1 MNNIR
6 SNLILINEF
15 NFDINVHS
23 KKSFNDFYEYLNN
36 YQPEMFKRIEKCFKK
51 FDDDIIIDKLELNL
65 SNFNLSNFFFLF
77 ESELLSQLKKVKTIN
92 TDTINSLDF
101 FLSNGYFPWWAEK
114 KKIPITHSFKFED
127 SEYKSHLRF
136 INQFSSEDFNQYLKF
151 IFGQSKYLIFND
163 LYYLFNSVL
172 GKYYFN
178 TRFNYTKKFF
188 FNDFYYTFSKKINK
202 KEIIEFIEQFST
214 KYNIPSNEII
224 LYFII
229 QLNSDSNI
237 NKIHSRIFLNNILK
251 SFKDNDSAIL
261 KFTFNNQSKILVYQ
275 KFFNDNFMVNIKTY
289 DSFKYIYNKEYISDI
304 FKSKID
310 LTNHS
315 LYQLSDYTTTENFL
329 IHFLDNR
336 YSHEEISII
345 FLFKEILKKSN
356 LIGFFDKL
364 SMSSNISNFHIV
376 SFFKHIINFKT
387 NVKIDFLIE
396 SFLKKIA
403 VIYKVDFHYFLLDFK
418 LSLNLNEIDNVLKK
432 VLLKIFNRNLFYKHF
447 NILKRN
453 NLLAAK
459 DSLTETE
466 IDDIKEGY
474 VSNEVYKVEKFGNSF
489 ILIDPAG
496 VIVGTLDVNTSLRK
510 TAFNQGMAVQAH
522 IGKNGKKSYRK
533 VDMNIYNSLVIINNQ
548 KSGVQSQEKGDYITI
563 EDSKYRTVI
572 SNSKQN
578 EFRNLLFEIFNLFK
592 SNSKFKEFFRSKNDL
607 LIFIDN
613 QISFSKNIID
623 YSFFLNTI
631 NVFSSIISVPNSI
644 IFINYLKYIPKKT
657 SFSDYE
663 LNIIEKTTY
672 ELLINNS
679 QISPVIQDQLIF
691 NNSIDFVISLI
702 SKKSFIEVNK
712 YEKLFYI
719 PYLTDHIS
727 EKTMYYVIAKITQGN
742 KTNYSE
748 IYNELVKSLRFQ
760 KLKEYESR
768 IKFFT
773 IKILIE
779 RKNNLSKSLFIKSLF
794 KSFVISDKIS
804 SFTFSK
810 THSINDITKYLNNID
825 SKAFNQTSNE
835 KIFKTDQSVKNIF
848 NIVKSLNFLTKN
860 SFNSNNF
867 EFLLNIKNE
876 IKKNNN
882 ELLFFEYDFHNNITE
897 ILSDKESLIKFLELN
912 FYDQELFFSFVELS
926 LIDEFN
932 VQINDILTKD
942 DKKFSIY
949 EYLFIAIFERF
960 NIANLDRNAYQ
971 VLLRSYLLKTIIA
984 DKYYKFTYS
993 DFFIGFFYYLFNSSK
1008 LNLKNLSKVKSIND
1022 INFLQ
1027 SKKNVQKVKS
1037 LDNNSSLKSR
1047 KSISK
1052 VDYSQVL
1059 NFFKS
1064 KKNISKKEKSLIFQ
1078 ELLYSLNLFL
1088 DYNNLSGITKTQK
1101 EKIYYRDLSF
1111 YLISK
1116 KDKPFWN
1123 RTSEFNVADALTI
1136 FDKLILSG
1144 EGFDFDYIFFD
1155 KKLLYNIMIHSRA
1168 KDFFYQRTIMNL
1180 ILISIKNTKT
1190 YNFKKFFKKLEKIK
1204 DFYKFF
1210 ETLTNLVN
1218 EESSKFEII
1227 NKIDKYYI
1235 ISYYIEFGS
1244 IESINVYKDKK
1255 ELYID
1260 FMSLYK
1266 KDSVK
1271 VKKLIY
1277 NSANNKDNIQRL
1289 VSIFPKNDKRKYL
1302 DIIHPKLNNQ
1312 VKFLFDLLNKV
1323 FSESFLKKLKL
1334 YEKDYL
1340 FVYIS
1345 YLWSKSNFIIYDI
1358 EKIIIDLINNIIY
1371 KSEIREKDF
1380 YKRIISKSNNIN
1392 KNEKLF
1398 LDKISIKKELI
1409 YKPKLKIQQ
1418 DKPKV
1423 KPNDNFESII
1433 INNAGL
1439 ILLWPYMY
1447 TLCDKLGFLENKT
1460 FINDLYRQKAIL
1472 LTQYIVSGSLE
1483 FKEDEL
1489 ILNKI
1494 FFGVELDFLIDCSI
1508 ELLDHELDMCESL
1521 LKSVISYWKKM
1532 ENTTVDTFRNSF
1544 LMREGA
1550 LIKDDKNYVLHVNK
1564 NPYDVLLKTLPW
1576 SIANVQTIFMK
1587 FKIIVNWN

>member
-1 MNNIR
+1 MSKIR

-15 NFDINVHS
+15 NFDINVYS
-23 KKSFNDFYEYLNN
+23 KKSFNDFYEHLNN
-36 YQPEMFKRIEKCFKK
+36 FQSEMFKRIDNCFKNN
-51 FDDDIIIDKLELNL
+51 DNDILIEKLELNL

-77 ESELLSQLKKVKTIN
+77 ESELLNQLKKVKITN

-101 FLSNGYFPWWAEK
+101 FLLNGYFPWWAEK
-114 KKIPITHSFKFED
+114 KKIPINYSFKFDD
-127 SEYKSHLRF
+127 SEYKSHLRY
-136 INQFSSEDFNQYLKF
+136 INQFSSNDFHKYLKN
-151 IFGQSKYLIFND
+151 IFGKSKYLIFND
-163 LYYLFNSVL
+163 LYYLFNLVL
-172 GKYYFN
+172 RKYYFN
-178 TRFNYTKKFF
+178 SNFDYSKKIF
-188 FNDFYYTFSKKINK
+188 FNDFYFNFSKNISK
-202 KEIIEFIEQFST
+202 KEIIKCIDLFSI

-224 LYFII
+224 LYFIN
-229 QLNSDSNI
+229 QLYSESNKK
-237 NKIHSRIFLNNILK
+237 KIHSSLFLNNILK
-251 SFKDNDSAIL
+251 SFKDYDSEIL
-261 KFTFNNQSKILVYQ
+261 KFTFKNQSKIIVYQ
-275 KFFNDNFMVNIKTY
+275 KFFNDNFTVNIKTY
-289 DSFKYIYNKEYISDI
+289 DSFKSIYDKEYISDI

-315 LYQLSDYTTTENFL
+315 LYQLSDYTKTENFL
-329 IHFLDNR
+329 VYFLDNR
-336 YSHEEISII
+336 YSPEEISVV

-364 SMSSNISNFHIV
+364 SMSNNISNFHIV
-376 SFFKHIINFKT
+376 SFFNHIINFKT

-403 VIYKVDFHYFLLDFK
+403 AIYKVDFHYFLLDFK
-418 LSLNLNEIDNVLKK
+418 LSLNLNEIDNILKK

-447 NILKRN
+447 NILKKN
-453 NLLAAK
+453 NLFTAK
-459 DSLTETE
+459 DSSTETE
-466 IDDIKEGY
+466 IDEIKE
-474 VSNEVYKVEKFGNSF
+474 S
-489 ILIDPAG
+489 
-496 VIVGTLDVNTSLRK
+496 
-510 TAFNQGMAVQAH
+510 GMQF
-522 IGKNGKKSYRK
+522 
-533 VDMNIYNSLVIINNQ
+533 
-548 KSGVQSQEKGDYITI
+548 QEKGDYITI
-563 EDSKYRTVI
+563 KDSKYRSVI
-572 SNSKQN
+572 FNSKQN

-592 SNSKFKEFFRSKNDL
+592 SESKFKEFFHSKNDL

-613 QISFSKNIID
+613 QMSFSKNIID
-623 YSFFLNTI
+623 YSFFFNTI
-631 NVFSSIISVPNSI
+631 NVFSSLISVPNSI
-644 IFINYLKYIPKKT
+644 ILINYLKYIPKKT

-727 EKTMYYVIAKITQGN
+727 EKTMYYVIAKITKGN
-742 KTNYSE
+742 KTDYSE

-804 SFTFSK
+804 SFAFSK
-810 THSINDITKYLNNID
+810 KHSINDLTMYLNNID
-825 SKAFNQTSNE
+825 SKAINQTSNE
-835 KIFKTDQSVKNIF
+835 KIFKTNQSVKNIF
-848 NIVKSLNFLTKN
+848 KIIKSLNFLTKN
-860 SFNSNNF
+860 TFSSNNF

-876 IKKNNN
+876 IKKNNK

-897 ILSDKESLIKFLELN
+897 ILSNEESLIKFLELN

-926 LIDEFN
+926 LDKEFN
-932 VQINDILTKD
+932 DKINDILTKHD
-942 DKKFSIY
+942 IKFSIY

-1022 INFLQ
+1022 INI
-1027 SKKNVQKVKS
+1027 
-1037 LDNNSSLKSR
+1037 LK
-1047 KSISK
+1047 
-1052 VDYSQVL
+1052 L
-1059 NFFKS
+1059 
-1064 KKNISKKEKSLIFQ
+1064 KKNISKKEKNLIFQ

-1088 DYNNLSGITKTQK
+1088 DHNNFSGITKIQK

-1116 KDKPFWN
+1116 KNKPFWD
-1123 RTSEFNVADALTI
+1123 RTSEFNVADAFTI
-1136 FDKLILSG
+1136 FDKLIISG

-1235 ISYYIEFGS
+1235 ISYFFEFGS

-1255 ELYID
+1255 ELYKD

-1266 KDSVK
+1266 MDSLK

-1277 NSANNKDNIQRL
+1277 NSANNKDNVQRL
-1289 VSIFPKNDKRKYL
+1289 VSIFPQQDKSKFL
-1302 DIIHPKLNNQ
+1302 DIIHPKLNKQ
-1312 VKFLFDLLNKV
+1312 LKFLFALLNKV
-1323 FSESFLKKLKL
+1323 FSESFLEKLRL

-1358 EKIIIDLINNIIY
+1358 EKIIIDFINNIIH

-1380 YKRIISKSNNIN
+1380 YNTIISKSDNIN

-1398 LDKISIKKELI
+1398 LDKIFIKKELI
-1409 YKPKLKIQQ
+1409 YKPKSKIKD
-1418 DKPKV
+1418 DKSKI

-1460 FINDLYRQKAIL
+1460 FVNDLYRQKAIL

-1483 FKEDEL
+1483 FKEHEL

-1532 ENTTVDTFRNSF
+1532 ENTTVDTFRSSF

-1550 LIKDDKNYVLHVNK
+1550 LIKDDKNYILHVNK

-1587 FKIIVNWN
+1587 YKIIVNWN